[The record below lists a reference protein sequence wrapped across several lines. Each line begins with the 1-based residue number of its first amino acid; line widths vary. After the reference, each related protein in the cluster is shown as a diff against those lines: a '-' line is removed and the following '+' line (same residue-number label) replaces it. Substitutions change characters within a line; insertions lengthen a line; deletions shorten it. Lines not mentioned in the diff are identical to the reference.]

1 MLKDKKK
8 KFNELYNEYFSEV
21 TQEDRKQELVE
32 LMQQR
37 LRDRLGTDNTVVG
50 LDGKEYSV
58 SSENVSD
65 LLAIHRKL
73 INDVSM
79 NTISEIGERKRKDSE
94 DTNKYGPNNPYE

>member
-1 MLKDKKK
+1 MLKDEFENDYKK
-8 KFNELYNEYFSEV
+8 YFSKE
-21 TQEDRKQELVE
+21 TPEDQKQKLFKS
-32 LMQQR
+32 MQQN
-37 LRDRLGTDNTVVG
+37 LRGRLGTDNTVVG

-79 NTISEIGERKRKDSE
+79 NTISEIGERKRKDAE

>member
-21 TQEDRKQELVE
+21 TPEDQKQKLFKS
-32 LMQQR
+32 MQQN
-37 LRDRLGTDNTVVG
+37 LRDRLGTDYTVVG

-73 INDVSM
+73 INAVSM

>member
-1 MLKDKKK
+1 MLKDLFDKDCKK
-8 KFNELYNEYFSEV
+8 YFSKE
-21 TQEDRKQELVE
+21 TPEDQKQKLFKS
-32 LMQQR
+32 MQQN

-79 NTISEIGERKRKDSE
+79 NTISAIGERKRKDAE

>member
-1 MLKDKKK
+1 MLTDL
-8 KFNELYNEYFSEV
+8 FDEAGERYFSKE
-21 TQEDRKQELVE
+21 TAKDQKQKLFKS
-32 LMQQR
+32 MQQN

-79 NTISEIGERKRKDSE
+79 NTISEIGERKRKDAE

>member
-1 MLKDKKK
+1 MLKDLFDEDCK
-8 KFNELYNEYFSEV
+8 EYFSKE
-21 TQEDRKQELVE
+21 TPEDRKQELVE
-32 LMQQR
+32 LMQKNLQER
-37 LRDRLGTDNTVVG
+37 LETDNTVVG

-79 NTISEIGERKRKDSE
+79 NTISEIGERKRKDAE
-94 DTNKYGPNNPYE
+94 DTNKYGPNNPYV

>member
-1 MLKDKKK
+1 MLKDEFEKDCEK
-8 KFNELYNEYFSEV
+8 YFFKE
-21 TQEDRKQELVE
+21 TPEDQKQTLFKS
-32 LMQQR
+32 MQQN
-37 LRDRLGTDNTVVG
+37 LRDRLGTDYTVVG

-65 LLAIHRKL
+65 LLAIYRKL

-79 NTISEIGERKRKDSE
+79 NTISEIGERKRKDAE

>member
-1 MLKDKKK
+1 MLKDL
-8 KFNELYNEYFSEV
+8 FDEDCERYFSKE
-21 TQEDRKQELVE
+21 TAEDQKQKLFKS
-32 LMQQR
+32 MQQN

-50 LDGKEYSV
+50 LDGKEYLV

-79 NTISEIGERKRKDSE
+79 NTISEIGERKRKDAE

>member
-1 MLKDKKK
+1 MLKDLFDKDCKK
-8 KFNELYNEYFSEV
+8 YFSKE
-21 TQEDRKQELVE
+21 TLEDQKQKLFKS
-32 LMQQR
+32 MQQN

-79 NTISEIGERKRKDSE
+79 NTISEIGERKRKDAE

>member
-1 MLKDKKK
+1 MLKDEFENDCEK
-8 KFNELYNEYFSEV
+8 YFLKEMSED
-21 TQEDRKQELVE
+21 QKQTLFKS
-32 LMQQR
+32 MQQN
-37 LRDRLGTDNTVVG
+37 LRDRLGTDYTVVG

-79 NTISEIGERKRKDSE
+79 NTISEIGKRKRKDSE

>member
-1 MLKDKKK
+1 MLKDL
-8 KFNELYNEYFSEV
+8 FDEDCERYFSKE
-21 TQEDRKQELVE
+21 TPEDQKQKLFKS
-32 LMQQR
+32 MQQN

-79 NTISEIGERKRKDSE
+79 NTISEIGERKRKDAE

>member
-1 MLKDKKK
+1 MLRDEFEKDCEK
-8 KFNELYNEYFSEV
+8 YFLKE
-21 TQEDRKQELVE
+21 TPEDQKQILFKS
-32 LMQQR
+32 MQQN
-37 LRDRLGTDNTVVG
+37 LRDRLGTDYTVVG

>member
-1 MLKDKKK
+1 M
-8 KFNELYNEYFSEV
+8 
-21 TQEDRKQELVE
+21 TPEDQKQKLFKS
-32 LMQQR
+32 MQQN
-37 LRDRLGTDNTVVG
+37 LRDRLGTDYTVVG

-73 INDVSM
+73 INAVSM

>member
-1 MLKDKKK
+1 MLKDEFEKDCEK
-8 KFNELYNEYFSEV
+8 YFLKEMSED
-21 TQEDRKQELVE
+21 QKQTLFKS
-32 LMQQR
+32 MQQN
-37 LRDRLGTDNTVVG
+37 LRDRLGTDYTVVG

-79 NTISEIGERKRKDSE
+79 NTISEIGERKRKDAE

>member
-1 MLKDKKK
+1 MLKDLFDKDCKK
-8 KFNELYNEYFSEV
+8 YFSKE
-21 TQEDRKQELVE
+21 TSEDQKQKLFKS
-32 LMQQR
+32 MQQN

-79 NTISEIGERKRKDSE
+79 NTISEIGERKRKDAE